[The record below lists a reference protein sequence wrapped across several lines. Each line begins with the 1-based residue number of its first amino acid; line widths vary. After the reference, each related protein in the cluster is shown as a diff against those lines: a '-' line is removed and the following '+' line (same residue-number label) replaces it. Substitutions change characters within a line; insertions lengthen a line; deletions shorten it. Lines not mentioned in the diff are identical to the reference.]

1 MLLFFKNHF
10 VLFWSFTCETWQ
22 GYLEDSSAQG
32 GGARPEGPD
41 PCQPDPVSLLTVPSP
56 GPLLVAR
63 EPRMD
68 SCMQTDEE
76 MQNYINCLLLPL
88 FHVFPSLHNL
98 LPAKW
103 HHQIIALAQKAK
115 EAVPQSSALR
125 PAS

>member
-76 MQNYINCLLLPL
+76 MQNYINCLFSHYSTSFLASTTFYLLNGTIK
-88 FHVFPSLHNL
+88 SLL
-98 LPAKW
+98 WPKKPRKPCLR
-103 HHQIIALAQKAK
+103 AQH
-115 EAVPQSSALR
+115 
-125 PAS
+125 